1 MPFDFEKE
9 ARERGKDEVHV
20 AKGRG
25 RPVTIVVDGPLV
37 RVTIDRKPITTNLV
51 KEEREWPEM
60 EGTASRFHSPWS

>member
-1 MPFDFEKE
+1 ME
-9 ARERGKDEVHV
+9 AEALVRPVVEGAGLELVDVTDRGERGRRV
-20 AKGRG
+20 
-25 RPVTIVVDGPLV
+25 V